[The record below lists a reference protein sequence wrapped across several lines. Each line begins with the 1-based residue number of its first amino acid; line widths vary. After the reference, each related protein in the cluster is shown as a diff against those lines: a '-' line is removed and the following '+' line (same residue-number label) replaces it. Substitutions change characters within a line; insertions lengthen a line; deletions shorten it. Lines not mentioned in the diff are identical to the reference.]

1 MEMAIPA
8 AATICMSDTTVS
20 SKRER
25 TLVTEFQRH
34 RLRLLAMI
42 RSKMTDQIE
51 AEDVVQDVFTEFVE
65 AYDLGY
71 AIEKLSAWLARVAQ
85 NKILDRLRR
94 SKKQSEYRDSV
105 VAAADSDQTS
115 PARPDEEWMLHW
127 VRRQIVTAIEMLP
140 PQQRDA
146 FVKHEVEGKSF
157 AEIAAETGVNVNTLL
172 SRKRYAVLFLREQL
186 KEIYD
191 ELE

>member
-25 TLVTEFQRH
+25 ALVAGFQRH

-42 RSKMTDQIE
+42 RGKMKDQIE

-94 SKKQSEYRDSV
+94 SKTQSEYRISFG
-105 VAAADSDQTS
+105 AAADSDQTS
-115 PARPDEEWMLHW
+115 PARPDEEWMLQW
-127 VRRQIVTAIEMLP
+127 LRRQIVTAIEMLP
-140 PQQRDA
+140 PQQRDV

-157 AEIAAETGVNVNTLL
+157 AEIAAETGVSVNTLL